1 MDGKV
6 NSLFDIP
13 ETHNLSQEFKNHN
26 EIKRQTAGCLSWYL
40 CVELEALITYGEY

>member
-13 ETHNLSQEFKNHN
+13 ETHNLIQGFKNHN
-26 EIKRQTAGCLSWYL
+26 EIKRKTAGSLSWYL
-40 CVELEALITYGEY
+40 SVDLEALITYGQY